1 LGSNCGFGQLRA
13 WYVLGGAAAGFSRQE
28 LKESFALRSQG
39 KVKKIMLIFG
49 TRPEAIKMAPVVLRL
64 QETATFKVTVAVTA
78 QHRHM
83 LDQVLDI
90 FGIRPDFDLDIMSPD
105 QDLFD
110 IASRALVGLKEVLL
124 QERPDLVLVH
134 GDTTT
139 TFVAALAAFF
149 LKIPVGHVEAG
160 LRTRDK
166 YRPFP
171 EEMNRH
177 LAGVLADYHF
187 APTPWARDNLLQE
200 GVPAE
205 RIWVTGNTV
214 IDALQM
220 VADQV
225 GLEKSRWE
233 DYFRQ
238 EYGLSLNNQ
247 RLILVTGHRREN
259 FGPGFENICQALR
272 DVVEHVPEV
281 LVVYPVHLNPN
292 VQRPVYQILS
302 PGGQVGKAGTGQMK
316 ADQGSRLFL
325 LPPLEYA
332 PFVYLLS
339 QSYLVL
345 TDSGGIQ
352 EEAPALGKP
361 VLVMREVTER
371 PEGLW
376 ANTVK
381 LVGTDRHRIF
391 QEIKEL
397 LENPASY
404 QAMAQARNPYGD
416 GKAAQRIREIV
427 ATITSAGENV
437 GLKPA

>member
-1 LGSNCGFGQLRA
+1 M
-13 WYVLGGAAAGFSRQE
+13 
-28 LKESFALRSQG
+28 
-39 KVKKIMLIFG
+39 KKILLIFG

-64 QETATFKVTVAVTA
+64 KEVADIFQTKVAVTA
-78 QHRHM
+78 QHRQM
-83 LDQVLDI
+83 LDQVLDL
-90 FGIRPDFDLDIMSPD
+90 FAIRPDYDLDIMSPD

-110 IASRALVGLKEVLL
+110 IASRALLGLKEVLL
-124 QERPDLVLVH
+124 KEEPDLVLVH

-149 LKIPVGHVEAG
+149 LQIPVGHVEAG

-177 LAGVLADYHF
+177 LAAVLTDYHF
-187 APTPWARDNLLQE
+187 APTRWARDNLLHE
-200 GVPAE
+200 GVPPE
-205 RIWVTGNTV
+205 KIWVTGNTV

-220 VADQV
+220 VADRV
-225 GLEKSRWE
+225 GQEKARWE
-233 DYFRQ
+233 DYFRR
-238 EYGLSLNNQ
+238 EYELSLDNQ

-259 FGPGFENICQALR
+259 FGPGFENICWALR
-272 DVVEHVPEV
+272 DVVEHSPGV

-292 VQRPVYQILS
+292 VQRPVYEILS
-302 PGGQVGKAGTGQMK
+302 TGGAGGTGDARIMET
-316 ADQGSRLFL
+316 DQGSRLFL

-371 PEGLW
+371 PEAVW
-376 ANTVK
+376 AGTVK
-381 LVGTDRHRIF
+381 LVGTEWPRIF
-391 QEIKEL
+391 QEVREL

-404 QAMAQARNPYGD
+404 RAMAQARNPYGD
-416 GKAAQRIREIV
+416 GQAATRIVQVLKREF
-427 ATITSAGENV
+427 AGQTSGQVLGPWEP
-437 GLKPA
+437 GLEVRVFTTVPGQTDKNSVE